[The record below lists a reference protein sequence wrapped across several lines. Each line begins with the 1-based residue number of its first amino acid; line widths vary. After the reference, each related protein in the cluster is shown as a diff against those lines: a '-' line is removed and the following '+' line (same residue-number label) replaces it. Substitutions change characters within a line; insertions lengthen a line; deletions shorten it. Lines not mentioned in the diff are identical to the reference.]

1 MSEQPTNNSEEII
14 TRPVAWIV
22 NKKGRELFNEWAMR
36 VEIVDEAGGEFVEV
50 TDGDQS
56 KIRIDPVE
64 WDQLRAT
71 INMAMAEIIDHEVKL

>member
-1 MSEQPTNNSEEII
+1 MSEQTTNNQDDII

-64 WDQLRAT
+64 WEQLKTT
-71 INMAMAEIIDHEVKL
+71 ISNAIEEIKQHEVKL